1 MPVQPCHLLN
11 PDPSRTGVNG
21 LCAFAKRLQG
31 RGGDTAEF
39 GALYYSLQA
48 MQQCSA
54 VQYLRQLTAA
64 MYEYR
69 CSPER
74 YEASVAE
81 HPRGAQASVRWTGDG
96 ARGGSGG
103 WGVYRNAALEY
114 LRAYAKA

>member
-1 MPVQPCHLLN
+1 MDSVHLRKDCRGEAGTQQYLEPCTILFKQCN
-11 PDPSRTGVNG
+11 
-21 LCAFAKRLQG
+21 K
-31 RGGDTAEF
+31 
-39 GALYYSLQA
+39 
-48 MQQCSA
+48 CSA

-114 LRAYAKA
+114 LRFLRKSLNAKVIFQFSYCLG